1 MTRRLLIPALASVVA
16 AMLGCVRSNHGSVQ
30 LSDLCTN
37 PTPTTGGCAFSAGT
51 CGQVNA
57 EGFLKADLAL
67 TGNTLLYPIQID
79 NQRPDNSDLT
89 AGRTNTN
96 NAFIERF
103 DMRYT
108 GPGVNLTA
116 SFPQSATV
124 PSAGSVV
131 VVVALIPSNAGAA
144 LASAIGSGPV
154 TVAINVKAHGRY
166 GDDTEFDTAEF
177 SIPATLSQ
185 GTAVPFACTGTNAGK
200 TPACCPDNG
209 TATKGG
215 QTSACTCL

>member
-1 MTRRLLIPALASVVA
+1 MTRRLSILALASAVA

-30 LSDLCTN
+30 LSELCAN
-37 PTPTTGGCAFSAGT
+37 PTPTTDGCVFSAGT

-57 EGFLKADLAL
+57 DGFLRADLTL
-67 TGNTLLYPIQID
+67 TKNTLLYPIQID

-103 DMRYT
+103 DMTYT
-108 GPGVNLTA
+108 APGVNLTA

-124 PSAGSVV
+124 PAAGSTV
-131 VVVALIPSNAGAA
+131 VVVALIPSNAGLA
-144 LASAIGSGPV
+144 LAPATTSGPV

-177 SIPATLSQ
+177 SIPVILS
-185 GTAVPFACTGTNAGK
+185 PLSSFACTGTNAGK
-200 TPACCPDNG
+200 TPACCPQD
-209 TATKGG
+209 G
-215 QTSACTCL
+215 QTAACTCL